1 MDGVALLITIAIT
14 ATNNIFCDVGVNR
27 DSVVFSITSH
37 GRLLGELLFVTLK
50 DVLGDCLYACMR
62 HASCLAISY
71 HQSSRRCKPIA
82 DMLFKKDIIDD
93 TGWDS
98 YGHFESSLV
107 SYFENHVLL

>member
-1 MDGVALLITIAIT
+1 MDSVALLITIAIT
-14 ATNNIFCDVGVNR
+14 ATNNIFCNDDINR
-27 DSVVFSITSH
+27 DSVVFSRTSH

-50 DVLGDCLYACMR
+50 DVVGDCLYACMQ

-71 HQSSRRCKPIA
+71 HQSSRRCKHIA

-93 TGWDS
+93 PGWES
-98 YGHFESSLV
+98 YGHFKSSLA